1 MAPLM
6 DSVDPNAATSPSSPS
21 EPSRF
26 ANLGVRVA
34 SAIAMAAVALGALS
48 AGFPF
53 WPLLVLLIA
62 LGTGWEWNRM
72 LARSGSAAALGLLA
86 GLGVVTG
93 LAAFG
98 QAAFALIAAIVG
110 TIALMAIGT
119 GKGRK
124 THAAGL
130 LYFGL
135 PAIALVWLGSDASH
149 GALALLYV
157 MVVVWVTDT
166 AAFFTGRMLGGAKLW
181 PSVSPNKTW
190 SGSVGG
196 LAGGSAAGILFAALA
211 GAGPLGW
218 IAVLSLG
225 LSVACQAGDLFESA
239 LKRRYDRKDTSS
251 LVPGHG
257 GLMDRLD
264 GLIAA
269 VLVAAIVSLAVSPS
283 RPGEALLPGLL
294 R

>member
-1 MAPLM
+1 MAPIM
-6 DSVDPNAATSPSSPS
+6 EGTDPKAAASPSSLPS
-21 EPSRF
+21 PSRF
-26 ANLGVRVA
+26 SNLDVRLA
-34 SAIAMAAVALGALS
+34 SALAMAGVTLGALF

-53 WPLLVLLIA
+53 WPLLVLLVA
-62 LGTGWEWNRM
+62 VGTGWEWNRM
-72 LARSGSAAALGLLA
+72 LSRSGSVVALGLLA
-86 GLGVVTG
+86 SLAIVTG

-98 QAAFALIAAIVG
+98 QAAIAVVAAIIG
-110 TIALMAIGT
+110 TIALMALGA

-135 PAIALVWLGSDASH
+135 PAIALIWLGSDAPH

-157 MVVVWVTDT
+157 MVVVWVTDST
-166 AAFFTGRMLGGAKLW
+166 AFFVGRMIGGPKLW

-190 SGSVGG
+190 SGSIGG
-196 LAGGSAAGILFAALA
+196 LAGGLAAGLIYAALA
-211 GAGPLGW
+211 GARSLTW

-239 LKRRYDRKDTSS
+239 LKRRYDRKDSS
-251 LVPGHG
+251 GLIPGHG

-269 VLVAAIVSLAVSPS
+269 VLVAALVGLAVSPS

-294 R
+294 P